1 MILRRVINHFRK
13 QEWTAI
19 AIDLVIVVLG
29 VFIGLQVNN
38 WNEERRESALAEA
51 YLDRLSGD
59 LSAIE
64 AYLNEMIEESSARYD
79 LTVDLLKAASD
90 RSGDDESLVAATE
103 AFFTEGWKTPRF
115 AIIDEVYKD
124 LTSTGNL
131 SLIEP
136 ELRQIVTSYYSGLDL
151 GKERMEIG
159 RDWSLPNDSRF
170 IIEHD
175 VYRWDLTLAALAN
188 AQDASIRRETI
199 VGARDDLARL
209 ASMFLY
215 IERVSLEVYN
225 GALAETKAV
234 TTVIGDARK
243 VAP

>member
-1 MILRRVINHFRK
+1 
-13 QEWTAI
+13 
-19 AIDLVIVVLG
+19 
-29 VFIGLQVNN
+29 
-38 WNEERRESALAEA
+38 
-51 YLDRLSGD
+51 
-59 LSAIE
+59 
-64 AYLNEMIEESSARYD
+64 
-79 LTVDLLKAASD
+79 
-90 RSGDDESLVAATE
+90 
-103 AFFTEGWKTPRF
+103 
-115 AIIDEVYKD
+115 
-124 LTSTGNL
+124 
-131 SLIEP
+131 
-136 ELRQIVTSYYSGLDL
+136 
-151 GKERMEIG
+151 MEIG

-199 VGARDDLARL
+199 DGARDDLARL